1 VVLDG
6 LIWWSDFSQREQRK
20 GTALLLE
27 VKRFLNADM
36 VAAVLGGS
44 FSV

>member
-1 VVLDG
+1 MVLDG

-27 VKRFLNADM
+27 VKRFLNTDM
-36 VAAVLGGS
+36 VTVVLAGS